1 MQKFTH
7 TNNNFLKKKG
17 FPMKYIFIFIL
28 LLACIKS
35 YYYGMFEIKE
45 KENKTG
51 GIAII
56 FLAILGF
63 IFPSILLI
71 LLY

>member
-1 MQKFTH
+1 
-7 TNNNFLKKKG
+7 
-17 FPMKYIFIFIL
+17 MKYLFIFIL
-28 LLACIKS
+28 LIACIKS

-45 KENKTG
+45 KENKSG

-63 IFPSILLI
+63 IFPTILLV

>member
-1 MQKFTH
+1 
-7 TNNNFLKKKG
+7 
-17 FPMKYIFIFIL
+17 MKYIFIFIL

-56 FLAILGF
+56 FLSILGF